1 MTGCASEAKR
11 KESFAMEYF
20 IHTLQKYPEIALF
33 LTIGV
38 GFWIGNLR
46 LGNFNLGVVTS
57 TLLAGLLIGKIGIK
71 MPSTLQSTFFSMCL
85 SSAGYSVGPQ
95 FNRAMRSDGL
105 PQVVF
110 SVIVCLAGTA
120 TAIALGKLLGYNGA
134 LTAGLLSGG
143 YTNSTVLGVA
153 TDLIQQSG
161 LPDVQL
167 QSALA
172 LLPIAYAVTYPFGTI
187 GSAYLLANIAPKLMR
202 FDLAKECEQYERDHG
217 GGTAIGPTAYR
228 EYSAR
233 AFRLSNVEL
242 IGKTVLDIETLF
254 NHEIFVRRMRVT
266 EGSAIVDCTRDTV
279 LTEGAVLAVSGGL
292 AALLAY
298 EEEFGPEVK
307 DVPLLDF
314 PTELLDLV
322 VTNKRYAGKP
332 LGEIVDTMFGE
343 PGRGVFLTRVT
354 RSDVLMPMERELAV
368 QRGDVLKILGARQDV
383 AKIAKVL
390 GYADRPVESSDM
402 AFMAFGIVAGSLI
415 GAFTIHIGGIPLS
428 LGTAVG
434 AIVAGIIC
442 GYLRSTMR
450 TFGHIPGPAIWVFNN
465 VGLNGFIACIGL
477 NAELG
482 FVGGIQHYGLTL
494 FLAGVLVT
502 IVPLIVGLVLG
513 RYVFKFHPGI
523 MLGACAGARSTTAA
537 LGALQEA
544 AKSNVPVIG
553 YATGYAVSR
562 LVMAL
567 LTIVVVNMF

>member
-1 MTGCASEAKR
+1 
-11 KESFAMEYF
+11 MEYF
-20 IHTLQKYPEIALF
+20 VHTLQKYPEIALF

-38 GFWIGNLR
+38 GFWIGNLK
-46 LGNFNLGVVTS
+46 LGKFNLGVVTS
-57 TLLAGLLIGKIGIK
+57 TLLAGLLIGQIGIK
-71 MPSTLQSTFFSMCL
+71 LPVALQSTFFAMFL
-85 SSAGYSVGPQ
+85 FAVGYAVGPQ
-95 FNRAMRSDGL
+95 FIRALRSDGL
-105 PQVVF
+105 PQVIF
-110 SVIVCLAGTA
+110 SIIVCLAGTG
-120 TAIALGKLLGYNGA
+120 TAVALGKLLGYNGA

-161 LPDVQL
+161 LQQAQL

-187 GSAYLLANIAPKLMR
+187 GSAYLLANVAPKVFG
-202 FDLAKECEQYERDHG
+202 FDLARECENYEREHG
-217 GGTAIGPTAYR
+217 VGTPIGTTAYR

-233 AFRLSNVEL
+233 AFRLTNPVL
-242 IGKTVLDIETLF
+242 IGKTVSDVETLF
-254 NHEIFVRRMRVT
+254 NREIFVRRMRLGDGMEV
-266 EGSAIVDCTRDTV
+266 IDCKGETV
-279 LTEGAVLAVSGGL
+279 LMADSIIAVSGGL
-292 AALLAY
+292 APLLAY
-298 EEEFGPEVK
+298 EEQFGPEVK

-322 VTNKRYAGKP
+322 VTSKAYAGKT
-332 LGEIVDTMFGE
+332 LGEISDALFGE
-343 PGRGVFLTRVT
+343 PGRGVFLTNVT
-354 RSDVLMPMERELAV
+354 RSDILLPMRRETKI

-383 AKIAKVL
+383 AKIARTL
-390 GYADRPVESSDM
+390 GYADRPLEGSDM

-415 GAFTIHIGGIPLS
+415 GAITVHIGGVPLS

-465 VGLNGFIACIGL
+465 VGLNGFIACVGL
-477 NAELG
+477 NAALG
-482 FVGGIQHYGLTL
+482 FVSGIQHYGITL
-494 FLAGVLVT
+494 FLAGTLVT
-502 IVPLIVGLVLG
+502 IVPIIVGLLLG

-537 LGALQEA
+537 LGSLQEV

-567 LTIVVVNMF
+567 LTIVVVNVF